1 MIQFLRGTSSQLQSS
16 NQIFAAGQPVFESD
30 SGQLKIGDGLK
41 TFANLPYVGAGLS
54 GGVSNQYVRVSE
66 PGSKSRVNGYIDLN
80 DNLRLVFGQVPATF
94 SSITSTGS
102 WVDGDYTNTGSKFGI
117 PGNTGTIKEADLRSM
132 YGIKSQ
138 YFILRF
144 DSAST
149 GTGDKSVY
157 QCATWL
163 DPQGELDWDL
173 GFKYIGEGNVSGSNQ
188 VYLVLLTWD

>member
-30 SGQLKIGDGLK
+30 SGQLKVGDGLK

-54 GGVSNQYVRVSE
+54 GGGSNQYVRVSE

-80 DNLRLVFGQVPATF
+80 DNLRLVFGEVPATF
-94 SSITSTGS
+94 SSITSTGVY
-102 WVDGDYTNTGSKFGI
+102 VDGDYTNNGRNFGI
-117 PGNTGTIKEADLRSM
+117 PGNTGTIEETDLRSM

-144 DSAST
+144 DSANS
-149 GTGDKSVY
+149 GTNHQSVY

-163 DPQGELDWDL
+163 DSQGELDWGL
-173 GFKYIGEGNVSGSNQ
+173 GFKYIGASTGAVQN

>member
-30 SGQLKIGDGLK
+30 SGQLKIGDGLN
-41 TFANLPYVGAGLS
+41 TFANLPYVGAGLP
-54 GGVSNQYVRVSE
+54 GGGSNQYVRVSE
-66 PGSKSRVNGYIDLN
+66 PGSKSQVNGYIDLN
-80 DNLRLVFGQVPATF
+80 DNLRLVFGEVLAQF
-94 SSITSTGS
+94 SGISSTGVY
-102 WVDGDYTNTGSKFGI
+102 VDGDYTNNGRDFGI
-117 PGNTGTIKEADLRSM
+117 PGNTGIIEETDLRSM

-144 DSAST
+144 DSANSAT
-149 GTGDKSVY
+149 SSQSVY

-163 DPQGELDWDL
+163 NSQGELDWGL
-173 GFKYIGEGNVSGSNQ
+173 GFKYIGASTSAAQN

>member
-54 GGVSNQYVRVSE
+54 GGGSHQYVRVSE
-66 PGSKSRVNGYIDLN
+66 PGSDSRVNGYIDLN
-80 DNLRLVFGQVPATF
+80 DNLRLVFGKVPAKF
-94 SSITSTGS
+94 SAITSTGFY
-102 WVDGDYTNTGSKFGI
+102 VEGDYTNDGRTFGF
-117 PGNTGTIKEADLRSM
+117 PGNTGSINEADLRSM

-144 DSAST
+144 DSANS
-149 GTGDKSVY
+149 GTNDQSVY

-163 DPQGELDWDL
+163 DAQGELDWEL
-173 GFKYIGEGNVSGSNQ
+173 GFKYVGASTGATQ
-188 VYLVLLTWD
+188 DVYLVLLTWD

>member
-54 GGVSNQYVRVSE
+54 GGGSNQYVRVSE

-80 DNLRLVFGQVPATF
+80 DNLRLVFGEVSATF
-94 SSITSTGS
+94 SAITNTGAY
-102 WVDGDYTNTGSKFGI
+102 VDGDYTNNGRDFGI
-117 PGNTGTIKEADLRSM
+117 PGNTGIIEETDLRSM

-144 DSAST
+144 DSANNAN
-149 GTGDKSVY
+149 GFQSVY

-163 DPQGELDWDL
+163 DSQGELDWGL
-173 GFKYIGEGNVSGSNQ
+173 GFKYIGASTGAVQN